1 MKKSF
6 IFLNKFTYE
15 DRDETTPVAIN
26 VNQIN
31 FFYEWDD
38 KEKSTFIDLGSTGIV
53 VKESYATVLEVL
65 KL

>member
-1 MKKSF
+1 MKPF

-26 VNQIN
+26 VDRID

-38 KEKSTFIDLGSTGIV
+38 KEKSTYIGVGSTAMV
-53 VKESYATVLEVL
+53 VKESYNVVLSEVL
-65 KL
+65 NA